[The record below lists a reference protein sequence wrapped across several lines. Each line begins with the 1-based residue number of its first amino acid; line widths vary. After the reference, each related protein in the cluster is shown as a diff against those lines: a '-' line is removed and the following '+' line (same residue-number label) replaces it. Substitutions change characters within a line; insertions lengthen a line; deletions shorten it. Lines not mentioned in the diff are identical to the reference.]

1 MKIKTLFSIFGVAL
15 LLFLISCERDI
26 TSLDLAEYPSFSEVF
41 IDGFVPG
48 LDYSAFGD
56 SKVDAFDIDDDV
68 AHSGIKSIQITVPSV
83 NDPSGPYA
91 GGAFFSKFPR
101 DLSGY
106 NALTFWAKA
115 SRTAVTEAGLGINNI
130 TPPRFQVSRRN
141 ILLGSSWQKYV
152 IPIPDPAKLG
162 TETGM
167 FWYAAGP
174 DQNGLGFT
182 IWFDDVKYEK
192 LNTIAH
198 PRILLSDT
206 LVTGPIGGIL
216 DPGIEGVI
224 FNVDGADVTVIAA
237 KSFFTLVSLNE
248 AVATTD
254 NNGNIIGTGA
264 GSTKV
269 IVKLGDSAS
278 DTLTV
283 IIGDDFGPSTPAP
296 TPTVNPDSVLSL
308 YSNVYTN
315 HPNIV
320 WNTFWE
326 FSTAQTEEVKIAGD
340 DVLLYTDLNFVGIE
354 FVSPLVDASNM
365 TRFHMDIWTPEPTDP
380 PKTFKVKLVDFGAN
394 GVFGGGDDSEHELS
408 FSANTTPALASKQW
422 VSIDVPLSAFA
433 GLASTSHLAQMVLSG
448 DIPTVYVDNVY
459 FYNDGSGGQNP
470 TEPTTPA
477 PTPTFPAANVLSVF
491 SDAYSNIPGT
501 DFFPNWG
508 QSTVGSQVQIQGNN
522 TLKYTGLNYQGIELA
537 GNQDVSGMDFLH
549 LDIWTANSTALNV
562 YLISPGPVETPYAL
576 PVPTNGWARVDI
588 PLSLFSPVDLTNV
601 FQFKFDGNGDFYIDN
616 LLFYK
621 Q

>member
-1 MKIKTLFSIFGVAL
+1 MKIRTIISVFSAL
-15 LLFLISCERDI
+15 LIFFLISCERDI
-26 TSLDLAEYPSFSEVF
+26 TSLELAEFPSFSEVF
-41 IDGFVPG
+41 IDGFVAG
-48 LDYSAFGD
+48 LDYSAFGN
-56 SKVDAFDIDDDV
+56 SKLDAFDIDDEI
-68 AHSGIKSIQITVPSV
+68 AYSGIKSIRITVPSV
-83 NDPSGPYA
+83 NDPSGAYA

-101 DLSGY
+101 DLTGY

-130 TPPRFQVSRRN
+130 TPPQFQVSRQN

-152 IPIPDPAKLG
+152 IPIPDPSKLG

-174 DQNGLGFT
+174 DERGLGFT
-182 IWFDDVKYEK
+182 IWFDEVKYEK
-192 LNTIAH
+192 LNTIAN

-206 LVTGPIGGIL
+206 LLSGPIGGIL

-224 FNVDGADVTVIAA
+224 FNVDGADVTVAAA
-237 KSFFTLVSLNE
+237 KSYFTLTSLNDS
-248 AVATTD
+248 VANID
-254 NNGNIIGTGA
+254 SEGNIIGVAA
-264 GSTKV
+264 GTAQI
-269 IVKLGDSAS
+269 IVKLGNTAS

-296 TPTVNPDSVLSL
+296 TPTVHPDSVLSL

-320 WNTFWE
+320 WNTHWQ

-354 FVSPLVDASNM
+354 FVSPLVDASDM
-365 TRFHMDIWTPEPTDP
+365 THFHMDIWTPDPTDP
-380 PKTFKVKLVDFGAN
+380 PKAFNVKLVDFGAN
-394 GVFGGGDDSEHELS
+394 GVFGGGDDTEHELS
-408 FSANTTPALASKQW
+408 FTANTSPALATKQW
-422 VSIDVPLSAFA
+422 VSIDVPLSEFA
-433 GLASTSHLAQMVLSG
+433 ALTSTQHLAQMILSG
-448 DIPTVYVDNVY
+448 DLPTVYVDNVY
-459 FYNDGSGGQNP
+459 FYKSTGGQNA

-477 PTPTFPAANVLSVF
+477 PTPTYPAANVLSVF

-501 DFFPNWG
+501 NFFPNWG
-508 QSTVGSQVQIQGNN
+508 QSTVGSQIQIQGNN
-522 TLKYTGLNYQGIELA
+522 TLKYIGLNYQGIELS
-537 GNQDVSGMDFLH
+537 GSQNVSDMDFLH
-549 LDIWTANSTALNV
+549 LDLWTANSTALNV
-562 YLISPGPVETPYAL
+562 YLISPGPVETPFAL
-576 PVPTNGWARVDI
+576 SVPTNGWASVDI
-588 PLSLFSPVDLTNV
+588 PLSAFSPVDLTNV